1 MNESNLLYSNNYV
14 NIYLN
19 SKYIYWKSHATKCAD
34 KDLDELIAVSNT
46 ILDKLFIE
54 KKMIGMIW
62 DMTST
67 QILSPKQIN
76 NITKFITGRTDKNDS
91 ITIASLIIINNSFVR
106 NLISIG
112 LKICPPKKRPVII
125 TDTYDKAIEIIEYH
139 RNLLTE
145 SG

>member
-1 MNESNLLYSNNYV
+1 MNESNLLYSNNFV

-19 SKYIYWKSHATKCAD
+19 SKYIYWKSHSVSCTD
-34 KDLDELIAVSNT
+34 KDLDDLITVSNT
-46 ILDKLFIE
+46 ILDKLYSE

-62 DMTST
+62 DVTST

-76 NITKFITGRTDKNDS
+76 KITNFITGRSDKNDS
-91 ITIASLIIINNSFVR
+91 ITIASLIIINNSFIR
-106 NLISIG
+106 NLINIG

-125 TDTYDKAIEIIEYH
+125 TDIYDKAVEIIEYH

-145 SG
+145 S

>member
-14 NIYLN
+14 NVYLN
-19 SKYIYWKSHATKCAD
+19 SKYIYWKSYSVSCKD
-34 KDLDELIAVSNT
+34 KDLDDLITVSNT
-46 ILDKLFIE
+46 ILDKLYSE

-76 NITKFITGRTDKNDS
+76 KITKFITGRTDKNDA
-91 ITIASLIIINNSFVR
+91 ITIASIIVINNSFIR
-106 NLISIG
+106 NLINIG

-125 TDTYDKAIEIIEYH
+125 TDTYDKAVEIIEYH

-145 SG
+145 S